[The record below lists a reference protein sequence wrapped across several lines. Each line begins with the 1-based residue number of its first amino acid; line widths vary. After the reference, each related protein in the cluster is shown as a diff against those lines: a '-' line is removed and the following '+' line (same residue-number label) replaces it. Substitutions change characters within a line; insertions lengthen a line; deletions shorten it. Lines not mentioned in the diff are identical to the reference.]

1 MTTKFLLTI
10 LALLISA
17 GAFSQSVGI
26 NSDGSTPD
34 KSAILDISSVNQGL
48 LIPRVTLSG
57 VNDAATIASPATS
70 LLVYN
75 LANSSGLTTGFYY
88 NSGTKKEVRGYS
100 KGKKEGIWK
109 TWNEAGVQTAEAG
122 FKNGLKDGNWFIWD
136 DTGVKRYEMFYEKGE
151 KKGLW
156 IIRDENGK
164 EVSRDEFK

>member
-1 MTTKFLLTI
+1 MKKLVLPFLLI
-10 LALLISA
+10 FLLISA
-17 GAFSQSVGI
+17 ISAQEVIIKKGKYL
-26 NSDGSTPD
+26 DP
-34 KSAILDISSVNQGL
+34 KSGKPFFGVIKENNAENRLISETSIKDGL
-48 LIPRVTLSG
+48 LDGNT
-57 VNDAATIASPATS
+57 TI
-70 LLVYN
+70 
-75 LANSSGLTTGFYY
+75 YY